1 MDSAPIRQTRS
12 YIQVIPF
19 VVIIM
24 ATTFFNWICEKVLF
38 KDGYPM
44 LISISDTINT
54 SDLLIGVFTAQVAMV
69 TIAIAIS
76 GLLIQLFNS
85 GEKYLGMSLRE
96 VILSRTYHGITP
108 LTLMGT
114 SLFSSV
120 LSYFFVAQ
128 HQIVSVLSLFIAN
141 IFIVFILFRS
151 YIKNASKTDE
161 VQQFIR
167 NLVVQDAVLAINEE
181 NNKTEFI
188 LNEHKQLGRLN
199 KPINELRNSLSKSII
214 DNNRIDFIGYSEF
227 LVDLIGLASDRSI
240 SPNRSTILKSLFD
253 TVNYV
258 SILLLEKCEYNQFS
272 EFSEMAVKRYYGRDS
287 KNETGDVV
295 SYIAGDLVISFFI
308 KAIYDDTCRL
318 ATASYYTLQ
327 QRITQLDCLK
337 RLHFLFIS
345 DFKSSVFEQIVPAYF
360 ATISENATL
369 SKDEKTYIVSRSTK
383 EFYRITE
390 RDLGKYHAVN
400 PLMSKDSVID
410 SYIYDWTSIL
420 KQFFVNSDKELIEFV
435 FSFMSS
441 PTLGND
447 LVEKKLYPCLAI
459 NLLMIATTDSNI
471 EHGDKVSLL
480 SFDINGK
487 YNRYIGITE
496 YIRSQLL
503 LTNLELLKCSYLSMV
518 RLVEKWKE
526 QPGRL
531 TTFDYSPEIFLILV
545 CAFMHNPCNYPKIL
559 KWTVV
564 DRLPRCDRFNEII
577 DEIKK
582 CISKYPDNES
592 NTHIERTFLSF
603 TAVFE
608 STLYPLDNEASR
620 IISNLDMLK
629 SEAFSLLSST

>member
-345 DFKSSVFEQIVPAYF
+345 DFKS
-360 ATISENATL
+360 
-369 SKDEKTYIVSRSTK
+369 KDLCT
-383 EFYRITE
+383 
-390 RDLGKYHAVN
+390 
-400 PLMSKDSVID
+400 
-410 SYIYDWTSIL
+410 
-420 KQFFVNSDKELIEFV
+420 
-435 FSFMSS
+435 
-441 PTLGND
+441 
-447 LVEKKLYPCLAI
+447 
-459 NLLMIATTDSNI
+459 
-471 EHGDKVSLL
+471 
-480 SFDINGK
+480 
-487 YNRYIGITE
+487 
-496 YIRSQLL
+496 
-503 LTNLELLKCSYLSMV
+503 
-518 RLVEKWKE
+518 
-526 QPGRL
+526 
-531 TTFDYSPEIFLILV
+531 
-545 CAFMHNPCNYPKIL
+545 
-559 KWTVV
+559 
-564 DRLPRCDRFNEII
+564 
-577 DEIKK
+577 
-582 CISKYPDNES
+582 
-592 NTHIERTFLSF
+592 
-603 TAVFE
+603 
-608 STLYPLDNEASR
+608 
-620 IISNLDMLK
+620 
-629 SEAFSLLSST
+629 